1 MEIAGMFFAGMA
13 TAVFF
18 GGLTMFLVAI
28 VREGLTHRRSRS
40 QHRSGPVGD
49 GTSLAPVCDGL
60 CTQYIECDQGCCK
73 TLRHRPGCPLMFE

>member
-28 VREGLTHRRSRS
+28 VREGLAHRRSKSRP
-40 QHRSGPVGD
+40 RSGPVG
-49 GTSLAPVCDGL
+49 GRCTCGPPEYSALAVQIFG
-60 CTQYIECDQGCCK
+60 
-73 TLRHRPGCPLMFE
+73 HRFDCALNRTHEET

>member
-28 VREGLTHRRSRS
+28 VREGLAHRRSKSRP
-40 QHRSGPVGD
+40 RSGPQATPPGLECICNPPL
-49 GTSLAPVCDGL
+49 GPVR
-60 CTQYIECDQGCCK
+60 Q
-73 TLRHRPGCPLMFE
+73 PGRLHQWYCPALKEG